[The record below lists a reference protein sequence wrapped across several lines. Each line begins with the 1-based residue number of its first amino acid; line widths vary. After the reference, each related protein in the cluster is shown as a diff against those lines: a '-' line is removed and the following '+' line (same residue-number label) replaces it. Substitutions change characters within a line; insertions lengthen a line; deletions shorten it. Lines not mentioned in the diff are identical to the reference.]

1 VLQLLYTLVEA
12 REKAGADLPTLVVIA
27 VATSTTSNGGAASP
41 ELRSLPKLP
50 VVRGRL

>member
-27 VATSTTSNGGAASP
+27 VGDLDYF
-41 ELRSLPKLP
+41 ER
-50 VVRGRL
+50 RGRIA